1 LHAEAIEITR
11 DLIRNGAL
19 PEDLIVG
26 ARAFA
31 VSNQG
36 GDALTLLDVFSKRR
50 REPWLKGAG
59 VELID
64 SLPPEVDLVQREA
77 IRDRLIQRRGRG
89 PAKGSLDDG

>member
-11 DLIRNGAL
+11 DLISNGAL

-31 VSNQG
+31 VSNQSE
-36 GDALTLLDVFSKRR
+36 DALELLDVFSKRR
-50 REPWLKGAG
+50 REPWLAGAG

-64 SLPPEVDLVQREA
+64 SLPPEVDPVRREA
-77 IRDRLIQRRGRG
+77 IRNRFIRRRG
-89 PAKGSLDDG
+89 PAKGSADNR